1 MGGLQYAGFIVPILL
16 ILVAL
21 EYFVSKRKGVD
32 VYSLEDTLV
41 NACCG
46 MLERLFDFFWV
57 VMMYFVFA
65 WLFENV
71 ALWHIP
77 NNPATWFAGFL
88 LGDFLAYWHH
98 RLSHQ
103 INFMWA
109 AHIVHHQSEELNMT
123 TVFRVSAFA
132 VINRAFFWIW
142 MPILGFNPAVTT
154 SIIVVIGLYQFV
166 SHTRLVNKMGILEK
180 FMVTPSHHR
189 VHHARNEKYLDMN
202 YGHVFIIWDKMLG
215 TFREEEEEPNYGITT
230 GFESSSP
237 YRAYFFYWKDLFRR
251 AGEATHW
258 QDKIKIFLKPPSW
271 NPEGAISTPEEYSVD
286 ENGNRKKYRLQTPF
300 RLQMYTFL
308 SVLVT
313 MGAFVSLL
321 ILKRTFELPS
331 IGELLASPKILTL
344 TLITIYSIFA
354 HGVIMERKRWAL
366 RADYLRLALWAVAI
380 PILLWGTPY
389 AAFSI
394 AGAYIVLAVFAF
406 WLIRM
411 RNFFENPESQP
422 EKVKRTAVVSPVR
435 EIG

>member
-1 MGGLQYAGFIVPILL
+1 MGGLQYAGLIVPILL

-21 EYFVSKRKGVD
+21 EYYVSRRKGVQ

-57 VMMYFVFA
+57 IMMYFIFA
-65 WLFENV
+65 WLYENV
-71 ALWHIP
+71 APWQVP
-77 NNPATWFAGFL
+77 NNPATWFVGL
-88 LGDFLAYWHH
+88 LIGDFLAYWHH
-98 RLSHQ
+98 RLSHE

-142 MPILGFNPAVTT
+142 MPILGFDPVMTT
-154 SIIVVIGLYQFV
+154 SVIVFIGLYQFV
-166 SHTRLVNKMGILEK
+166 SHTRLVGKMGVLEK

-215 TFREEEEEPNYGITT
+215 TFREEEEEPDFGITT

-237 YRAYFFYWKDLFRR
+237 YRAYFFYWADLFRR
-251 AGEATHW
+251 AKEATHW

-271 NPEGAISTPEEYSVD
+271 NPEGAESTPAEFTVD
-286 ENGNRKKYRLQTPF
+286 ENGKRRKYVAKTPF
-300 RLQMYTFL
+300 RLQLYIFFSVFL
-308 SVLVT
+308 T
-313 MGAFVSLL
+313 MIAFIGLL
-321 ILKRTFELPS
+321 LLKKTFELPS
-331 IGELLASPKILTL
+331 VGDLLASPQIMALTVL
-344 TLITIYSIFA
+344 VTYSVFA
-354 HGVIMERKRWAL
+354 HGVILERKRWAL
-366 RADYLRLALWAVAI
+366 WADYIRLALWAVCI
-380 PILLWGTPY
+380 PVLFWGTPF
-389 AAFSI
+389 AALSI
-394 AGAYIVLAVFAF
+394 GGAYLLLAIFAF

-411 RNFFENPESQP
+411 RNFFDSKEETEREFQA
-422 EKVKRTAVVSPVR
+422 AVAPHR
-435 EIG
+435 APAR

>member
-16 ILVAL
+16 ILVAM
-21 EYFVSKRKGVD
+21 EYYVSKRKGVQA
-32 VYSLEDTLV
+32 YSLEDTLV

-57 VMMYFVFA
+57 IMMYFIFD

-71 ALWHIP
+71 AQWHIP
-77 NNPATWFAGFL
+77 NNPATWFVGLL

-98 RLSHQ
+98 RLSHE

-142 MPILGFNPAVTT
+142 MPILGFDPVMTT
-154 SIIVVIGLYQFV
+154 SVIVFIGLYQFV
-166 SHTRLVNKMGILEK
+166 SHTRLVKKMGILEHVL
-180 FMVTPSHHR
+180 VTPSHHR

-215 TFREEEEEPNYGITT
+215 TFTEEEEEPDFGITT

-237 YRAYFFYWKDLFRR
+237 YRAYFWYWADLFRR
-251 AGEATHW
+251 AKEATYW

-271 NPEGAISTPEEYSVD
+271 NPEGAAITPSEYSLD
-286 ENGNRKKYRLQTPF
+286 EQGRRKKYRPKTPF
-300 RLQMYTFL
+300 RLQLYIFF

-313 MGAFVSLL
+313 MAAFVSLL
-321 ILKRTFELPS
+321 LLKKTFELPS
-331 IGELLASPKILTL
+331 VGDLLASPQIIALT
-344 TLITIYSIFA
+344 IMVIYSVFA
-354 HGVIMERKRWAL
+354 HGVILERKKWAL
-366 RADYLRLALWAVAI
+366 WADYIRLALWAVCI

-389 AAFSI
+389 AIISI
-394 AGAYIVLAVFAF
+394 SAAYVLLAIFAV
-406 WLIRM
+406 WLLRM
-411 RNFFENPESQP
+411 RNFFETEANNE
-422 EKVKRTAVVSPVR
+422 R
-435 EIG
+435 EIFQTAAVR